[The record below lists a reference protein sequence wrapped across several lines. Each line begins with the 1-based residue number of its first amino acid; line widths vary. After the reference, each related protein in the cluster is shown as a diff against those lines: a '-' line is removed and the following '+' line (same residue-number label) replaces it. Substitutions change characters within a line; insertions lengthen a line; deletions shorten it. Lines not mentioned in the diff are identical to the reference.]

1 MTYEEFSE
9 EVERLNITVPEM
21 VAIIKS
27 SCSPGCSMEDMIELV
42 KMWRET
48 ARLLGMR
55 GNTMA
60 AAYSDCAND
69 LQQVLDVDKEVIE
82 KL

>member
-1 MTYEEFSE
+1 MTREEFFE
-9 EVERLNITVPEM
+9 EAKKLNITGPEM

-27 SCSPGCSMEDMIELV
+27 SCSPGCSMEDMIELA

-48 ARLLGMR
+48 ARLMGLS

-60 AAYSDCAND
+60 AAYRDCAND
-69 LQQVLDVDKEVIE
+69 LRQVLAGNKEVIE